1 MKKQKPGSLEAV
13 VEFAIDHFKIP
24 TRKEIDSLIKKT
36 EQSLLR
42 LKMPTRTE
50 FNQLIKRIEALE
62 KAVKGREQ
70 ATRKTAGRG
79 KGSQKAAA
87 KKRLPLSRTNSQTT
101 DSEKVL
107 QIIRKHRAALD
118 VGTLKARTGFEDKK
132 LRNIVFRLSKKGE
145 IEKTG
150 RGVYRAK
157 A

>member
-1 MKKQKPGSLEAV
+1 MKKQKPGSLEAL

-79 KGSQKAAA
+79 KGGQKAAA
-87 KKRLPLSRTNSQTT
+87 KERPASRGKSQIT

-107 QIIRKHRAALD
+107 KIMRKYRAGLD

-132 LRNIVFRLSKKGE
+132 LRNIVFRLSKKGQ